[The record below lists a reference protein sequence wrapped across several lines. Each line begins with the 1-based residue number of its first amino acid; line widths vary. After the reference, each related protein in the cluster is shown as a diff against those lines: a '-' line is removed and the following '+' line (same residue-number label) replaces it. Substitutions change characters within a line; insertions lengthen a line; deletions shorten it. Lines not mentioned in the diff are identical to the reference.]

1 MRRALPIVLLLAACG
16 DPEISVRFDVPPAYR
31 AHVADTS
38 LAIYVPPAGAPFTCE
53 DLAFSQ
59 IDDELIRASRV
70 ASIAERELE
79 ITPLADI
86 DRVAP
91 KVFVA
96 EGVDA
101 NGDRVVVGCA
111 EAGEIEEDTEL
122 EIRGRPVSRTAT
134 IASSIQQTLG
144 ESLTAPV
151 VVTIVDFLG
160 QPLPGAD
167 VRWQVVGASGEGPIG
182 RSTSDGEGRVSID
195 VQLPTRAGPFV
206 LDVRVRWAE
215 DDEVPIPGFVVPAPE
230 VHSIEGR
237 VIDVRGGRIGPNAEP
252 GFVALTSGGLPG
264 TRRVVFVWRA
274 ANGDLQ
280 MRYSQSVNGFDA
292 VIGLL
297 SNSTGRERPVVVTES
312 EWYEFTPDGAP
323 LFSTVYEP
331 PAGAVGA
338 APFSIH
344 PAGPCVDDAMGP
356 FVIVSYDAPDAAIYD
371 ATGLRVASFGGRIDT
386 VSAGCVSDDR
396 GGLVRMLVLNQP
408 NLGLVVAAELE
419 PNMFALREWYA
430 ISSGMSFSPRINGS
444 DALLLGTQLSVNDF
458 VVSRLKVA
466 RTEDGFEL
474 VMAGLDSPPAP
485 PVRNR
490 GGEIDG
496 DEALDVVSL
505 FTRPRVDT
513 FEASR
518 YAVWS
523 VLGRETRG
531 RRVAGDFD
539 LPVPELVDPELLLVD
554 IDQDGADD
562 IIVVERTASAILPQ
576 DARVEIY
583 PMGP

>member
-1 MRRALPIVLLLAACG
+1 MKRAGLVLLLLAACG
-16 DPEISVRFDVPPAYR
+16 DPRIHVHFEVPPQYR
-31 AHVADTS
+31 DHIDDTS
-38 LAIYVPPAGAPFTCE
+38 LAIYLPPAGAPFSCD

-59 IDDELIRASRV
+59 VDSELIRASRV

-79 ITPLADI
+79 VAPLADI

-101 NGDRVVVGCA
+101 LGTRLVVGCA
-111 EAGEIEEDTEL
+111 EAGEIDDDTEL
-122 EIRGRPVSRTAT
+122 EIVGRPVSRTAT

-144 ESLTAPV
+144 VSASVPV

-160 QPLPGAD
+160 APLPGAD
-167 VRWQVVGASGEGPIG
+167 VRWQVIGASGEGPIG
-182 RSTSDGEGRVSID
+182 RGASDGEGRVSID
-195 VQLPTRAGPFV
+195 ALLPTRAGPFV

-215 DDEVPIPGFVVPAPE
+215 DDEAPIPGFVVPAPE
-230 VHSIEGR
+230 VSMVEGR
-237 VIDVRGGRIGPNAEP
+237 VIDVRSGRIGPNAEP
-252 GFVALTSGGLPG
+252 GFVALTTGALPG
-264 TRRVVFVWRA
+264 SRRVVFAWQPPGGA
-274 ANGDLQ
+274 LQ
-280 MRYSQSVNGFDA
+280 LRYSQSINGFDS
-292 VIGLL
+292 VLGLL
-297 SNSTGRERPVVVTES
+297 SSTTGRERPVVVTES
-312 EWYEFTPDGAP
+312 DWYEFAPDGTPQRSPIYEAP
-323 LFSTVYEP
+323 
-331 PAGAVGA
+331 VGA
-338 APFSIH
+338 AGAAPQSIH
-344 PAGPCVDDAMGP
+344 PAGPCVDDGMGP
-356 FVIVSYDAPDAAIYD
+356 YVIISYDAPDAAIYD
-371 ATGLRVASFGGRIDT
+371 ATGLRRASFGGRIDT

-396 GGLVRMLVLNQP
+396 GGLVRMLVINQP
-408 NLGLVVAAELE
+408 NLGLVVAAELT

-430 ISSGMSFSPRINGS
+430 IASGMSFSPRIDGS

-466 RTEDGFEL
+466 RTPDGFEL

-496 DEALDVVSL
+496 DKKLDVVSL
-505 FTRPRVDT
+505 FTRPRTD
-513 FEASR
+513 ALQPAR

-523 VLGRETRG
+523 ALGRETRG

-539 LPVPELVDPELLLVD
+539 LPVPELVDPELMLVD

-562 IIVVERTASAILPQ
+562 IVIVERTASALLPQ
-576 DARVEIY
+576 DARLEIY